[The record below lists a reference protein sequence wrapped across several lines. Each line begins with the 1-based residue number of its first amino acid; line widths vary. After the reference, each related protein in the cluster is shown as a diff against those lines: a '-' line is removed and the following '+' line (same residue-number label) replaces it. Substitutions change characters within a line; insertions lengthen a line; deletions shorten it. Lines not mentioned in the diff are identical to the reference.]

1 MSLWG
6 LRSSE
11 LTNTKGVLE
20 YEMEQVAIELQHI
33 NVKLFVKDPEQ
44 VDLEA
49 VVPVFHTWIQG
60 QIFDELLLDVADYS
74 HVPDGPGVV
83 LIGHEADYALDNTDG
98 RLGVRYNRKAPWP
111 GSNRERL
118 AQATRSA
125 LNAFQRLE
133 QDFNLRFN
141 NREIEIVVNDR
152 LLAPNNDETRNAVEP
167 ELKAFLDQLFG
178 GTEYSLRY
186 PIEGRRLFGARVE
199 LAREVSVEELLG
211 NVGIAA
217 A

>member
-1 MSLWG
+1 M
-6 LRSSE
+6 
-11 LTNTKGVLE
+11 TNTRGVLD

-33 NVKLFVKDPEQ
+33 NVKLFVRDPEE

-49 VVPVFHTWIQG
+49 VVPVFHGWIQG

-118 AQATRSA
+118 LQATRSA

-133 QDFNLRFN
+133 QDFNLHFN

-152 LLAPNNDETRNAVEP
+152 MLAPNTAASRQAAEP
-167 ELKAFLDQLFG
+167 ELKDFLDQLFAG
-178 GTEYSLRY
+178 AGYSLEY
-186 PIEGRRLFGARVE
+186 PSERRKLLGVTVRT
-199 LAREVSVEELLG
+199 AREFSIQELLA
-211 NVGIAA
+211 NLSVPVDAA
-217 A
+217 

>member
-1 MSLWG
+1 M
-6 LRSSE
+6 
-11 LTNTKGVLE
+11 
-20 YEMEQVAIELQHI
+20 
-33 NVKLFVKDPEQ
+33 VKDPEN

-133 QDFNLRFN
+133 QDFNLHFN
-141 NREIEIVVNDR
+141 NREIEIVINDR
-152 LLAPNNDETRNAVEP
+152 LLAPNTDASRQAAEP
-167 ELKAFLDQLFG
+167 ELRDFLDQLFAG
-178 GTEYSLRY
+178 EGYSVKY
-186 PIEGRRLFGARVE
+186 PSEGRKLFGVSVTA
-199 LAREVSVEELLG
+199 AREFSIEELLA
-211 NVGIAA
+211 NVNTPVDAA
-217 A
+217 

>member
-1 MSLWG
+1 MV
-6 LRSSE
+6 
-11 LTNTKGVLE
+11 NTKGVLD

-33 NVKLFVKDPEQ
+33 NVKLFVRNPEK

-49 VVPVFHTWIQG
+49 VVPVFHSWIQG

-118 AQATRSA
+118 VQATRSA
-125 LNAFQRLE
+125 LSALHRLE
-133 QDFNLRFN
+133 QDFNLHFN
-141 NREIEIVVNDR
+141 NREVEIVVNDR
-152 LLAPNNDETRNAVEP
+152 LLAPNTDETRRAAEP

-178 GTEYSLRY
+178 GTEYSLSY
-186 PIEGRRLFGARVE
+186 PSERRRLFGANAK
-199 LAREVSVEELLG
+199 LAREVSVQDLLAKIG
-211 NVGIAA
+211 GIAA
-217 A
+217 V

>member
-1 MSLWG
+1 L
-6 LRSSE
+6 L
-11 LTNTKGVLE
+11 NTKGVLE

-33 NVKLFVKDPEQ
+33 NVKLFVKDPEK

-83 LIGHEADYALDNTDG
+83 LIGHEADYSLDNTDG
-98 RLGVRYNRKAPWP
+98 RLGVRYNRKAPMP

-118 AQATRSA
+118 VQATRAA
-125 LNAFQRLE
+125 LNAFKRLE
-133 QDFNLRFN
+133 QDVNLHFNS
-141 NREIEIVVNDR
+141 REVELVVNDR
-152 LLAPNNDETRNAVEP
+152 LLAPNSDETRKTVEP

-178 GTEYSLRY
+178 EVEYSIGY
-186 PIEGRRLFGARVE
+186 PAEQRRRFGVNVTAARDAS
-199 LAREVSVEELLG
+199 LSELLRD
-211 NVGIAA
+211 IE
-217 A
+217 

>member
-1 MSLWG
+1 MV
-6 LRSSE
+6 
-11 LTNTKGVLE
+11 NTKGVLE
-20 YEMEQVAIELQHI
+20 YRMEQVAIELQHI
-33 NVKLFVKDPEQ
+33 NVKLFVKKPAT

-98 RLGVRYNRKAPWP
+98 LLGVRYNRKAPWP

-118 AQATRSA
+118 VQATRSA

-133 QDFNLRFN
+133 QDFNLHFN
-141 NREIEIVVNDR
+141 NREIEIVINDR
-152 LLAPNNDETRNAVEP
+152 LLAPNTDASRQAAEP
-167 ELKAFLDQLFG
+167 ELKEFLEQLFAG
-178 GTEYSLRY
+178 GGYSLEY
-186 PIEGRRLFGARVE
+186 PAERRKLFGIAVTA
-199 LAREVSVEELLG
+199 AREFSTQELLA
-211 NVGIAA
+211 NLSVPVDAA
-217 A
+217 

>member
-1 MSLWG
+1 M
-6 LRSSE
+6 
-11 LTNTKGVLE
+11 TNTKGVLE

-33 NVKLFVKDPEQ
+33 NVKLFVRDPEK

-49 VVPVFHTWIQG
+49 VVPVFHIWIQG

-98 RLGVRYNRKAPWP
+98 RLGVRYNRKAPRP

-118 AQATRSA
+118 VQAMRSA

-133 QDFNLRFN
+133 QDFNLHFN

-152 LLAPNNDETRNAVEP
+152 LLASNTDASRQAAEP
-167 ELKAFLDQLFG
+167 ELKEFLDHLLDG
-178 GTEYSLRY
+178 AEYSLQY
-186 PIEGRRLFGARVE
+186 PSERRKLFGVTVTAARDF
-199 LAREVSVEELLG
+199 STQELLA
-211 NVGIAA
+211 NLSIPADAA
-217 A
+217 

>member
-1 MSLWG
+1 
-6 LRSSE
+6 
-11 LTNTKGVLE
+11 LTNTKGVLD

-33 NVKLFVKDPEQ
+33 NVKLLVKDPEK

-49 VVPVFHTWIQG
+49 VVPVFHSWIQG

-74 HVPDGPGVV
+74 HVPDGPGIV

-98 RLGVRYNRKAPWP
+98 RLGLRYNRKAPMP

-118 AQATRSA
+118 VQATRAALSA
-125 LNAFQRLE
+125 FERLE
-133 QDFNLRFN
+133 QDFNLHFN
-141 NREIEIVVNDR
+141 NREMEIVINDR
-152 LLAPNNDETRNAVEP
+152 LLAPNNEETRQAVEP

-178 GTEYSLRY
+178 GREYSLSY
-186 PIEGRRLFGARVE
+186 PSEGRRLFGASAKLV
-199 LAREVSVEELLG
+199 REVSVQELLA
-211 NVGIAA
+211 NVGGIAA

>member
-1 MSLWG
+1 M
-6 LRSSE
+6 
-11 LTNTKGVLE
+11 TNTKGVLD

-33 NVKLFVKDPEQ
+33 NVKLFVKDAEK

-49 VVPVFHTWIQG
+49 VVPVFHSWIQG

-74 HVPDGPGVV
+74 HVPDGPGIV

-98 RLGVRYNRKAPWP
+98 RLGLRYNRKAPMP

-118 AQATRSA
+118 VQATRAALSA
-125 LNAFQRLE
+125 FERLE
-133 QDFNLRFN
+133 QDFNLHFN
-141 NREIEIVVNDR
+141 NREMEIVINDR
-152 LLAPNNDETRNAVEP
+152 LLAPNNEETRQAVEP

-178 GTEYSLRY
+178 GREYSLSY
-186 PIEGRRLFGARVE
+186 PSEGRRLFGASAKLVRE
-199 LAREVSVEELLG
+199 LSVQELLA
-211 NVGIAA
+211 NVGGIAA

>member
-1 MSLWG
+1 M
-6 LRSSE
+6 
-11 LTNTKGVLE
+11 TNTKGVLD

-33 NVKLFVKDPEQ
+33 NVKLFVKDAEK

-49 VVPVFHTWIQG
+49 VVPVFHSWIQG

-74 HVPDGPGVV
+74 HVPDGPGIV

-98 RLGVRYNRKAPWP
+98 RLGLRYNRKAPMP

-118 AQATRSA
+118 VQATRAALSA
-125 LNAFQRLE
+125 FERLE
-133 QDFNLRFN
+133 QDFNLHFN
-141 NREIEIVVNDR
+141 NREMEIVINDR
-152 LLAPNNDETRNAVEP
+152 LLAPNNEETRQAVEP

-178 GTEYSLRY
+178 GREYSLSY
-186 PIEGRRLFGARVE
+186 PSEGRRLFGASAKLV
-199 LAREVSVEELLG
+199 REVSVQELLA
-211 NVGIAA
+211 NVGGIAA